1 MFILKKPRGGLNKC
15 NSVWM
20 PLSTWQAGHLIV
32 TQDVGHSEFEADK
45 NKYIVTFDEQVYD
58 TPEKLT
64 LTPVY
69 QTDESTGAVL
79 NSVGSFLVDTR
90 DDGSEQYNVK
100 PIGNNVHVIAKGVR
114 TGVADR
120 YVVNISTGN
129 VKRLVFNDMPAR
141 TIDFE
146 TQYSPEQLRDNLF
159 NNIRQYMLNEI
170 SERILEKTD
179 STAS

>member
-15 NSVWM
+15 TSVWM